1 MLVLPGQ
8 IKAQARIPITAE
20 LCVDH
25 FLGIQHV
32 ATNAFNR
39 LVLVHIT
46 DCVALLEALAQL
58 LLLAHAIQHA
68 GLDYSHP
75 VV

>member
-8 IKAQARIPITAE
+8 IKAQARIPIAAE

-25 FLGIQHV
+25 FLGGQHV
-32 ATNAFNR
+32 ATNAFNCI
-39 LVLVHIT
+39 VLVHIT
-46 DCVALLEALAQL
+46 DHIALLEALTQL

-68 GLDYSHP
+68 DLDYSHP